1 LDENATYTIANS
13 DYVANGGSD
22 CAMLKNIPK
31 QDMGYLL
38 RDAII
43 EYVSAFAQQ
52 GKPIEA
58 KMENRVSYVN

>member
-1 LDENATYTIANS
+1 VYTIANS
-13 DYVANGGSD
+13 DYVANGGSNCD
-22 CAMLKNIPK
+22 MLKSIPK

-43 EYVSAFAQQ
+43 EYISTISQQ

-58 KMENRVSYVN
+58 KIENRVRNVN